1 MATTF
6 DYSRKSFT
14 EIRQLLL
21 NYIKDT
27 YPEIYNDF
35 NQDSS
40 INSVLLE
47 LVAALGDNLY
57 YAIDRSANEV
67 FVEQAQTRKALFNLS
82 KTLGSKIPNI
92 KPSIT
97 VCEFTVSVPANGDT
111 FSTEY
116 LPIIKYDTT
125 IESNGITF
133 QPVGDI
139 DFSSNLSFFGTNNRK
154 ILPRIENGQVIDYQ
168 ITKTEMV
175 ISSSIRTFT
184 QTVREDNIQPFL
196 KLTLPETNIV
206 DILAVI
212 VKPNINNTSLPTEQ
226 DYINEDY
233 LFYEVD
239 YLAENQVFVENTN
252 FREEEIKS
260 GYWKNITK
268 KFIKEFDENGFCS
281 ITFGGGNGDLN
292 YLTNSLKNIN
302 GFDKTKQ
309 YLYNTALGE
318 IPNINST
325 IYIKYRIGGGKQA
338 NVSANSIRTVVNNNM
353 FVNGTN
359 PVINQ
364 RVINSLRVNN
374 TIPAFGG
381 RDSLSNEEIRNFIK
395 YNFSENGT
403 CLTTS
408 DYMLRLQKME
418 GKYGLPFRTTVF
430 EENNKIII
438 SILGID
444 SNNKLDNQS
453 TSILKENISEYLSK
467 FRPMNDYVEVRD
479 GQIINLAYDFT
490 LLIDNRSNPTEIL
503 PQVILAVNEFHD
515 INNNF
520 MDDDLFLGNLIEKIN
535 NINGVLNIN
544 SYVVYNKVNGQYSI
558 NTINMPLT
566 KVDDS
571 TFKIDVQQSVL
582 LSSKD
587 AMFEVKFPEK
597 DIRIN
602 FKRITI

>member
-14 EIRQLLL
+14 EIKQLLL
-21 NYIKDT
+21 DYIKDT

-67 FVEQAQTRKALFNLS
+67 FIEQAQTRKALFNLS
-82 KTLGSKIPNI
+82 KTLGSKIPNV

-97 VCEFTVSVPANGDT
+97 VCEFTISVPANGDT
-111 FSTEY
+111 FSDEY

-125 IESNGITF
+125 VDSNGISF
-133 QPVGDI
+133 QPIGDI
-139 DFSSNLSFFGTNNRK
+139 DFSSGLSFFGTNNRRV
-154 ILPRIENGQVIDYQ
+154 LPRIENGQVVDYQ

-175 ISSSIRTFT
+175 LSSSIRTFT
-184 QTVREDNIQPFL
+184 QNVTEDNIQPFF
-196 KLTLPETNIV
+196 KLTLPETNLV
-206 DILAVI
+206 EILSVI
-212 VKPNINNTSLPTEQ
+212 VKPNNGSLPKEE
-226 DYINEDY
+226 DYFNEDY
-233 LFYEVD
+233 LFNEVE
-239 YLAENQVFVENTN
+239 YLVENQIFIENKSFN
-252 FREEEIKS
+252 GGELKS
-260 GYWKNITK
+260 GHWKNITK

-292 YLTNSLKNIN
+292 YLNNSLKNIT

-318 IPNINST
+318 IPKINST
-325 IYIKYRIGGGKQA
+325 IYIKYRVGGGSQSNVAA
-338 NVSANSIRTVVNNNM
+338 NTIKNILTRNV
-353 FVNGTN
+353 FVNGN
-359 PVINQ
+359 NQAINQ

-418 GKYGLPFRTTVF
+418 GKYGLPFRITAF

-444 SNNKLDNQS
+444 NNNKLDNQS
-453 TSILKENISEYLSK
+453 TSILKDNISEYLSK
-467 FRPMNDYVEVRD
+467 FRPMNDYVEIRD
-479 GQIINLAYDFT
+479 GQIFNLAYDFT
-490 LLIDNRSNPTEIL
+490 LLIDNKSNPTEIL
-503 PQVILAVNEFHD
+503 PQVILAVNEFHN

-520 MDDDLFLGNLIEKIN
+520 MNDDLFLGNLIEKVN

-544 SYVVYNKVNGQYSI
+544 SYVVYNKVNGAYSL
-558 NTINMPLT
+558 NTMGMPLT

-571 TFKIDVQQSVL
+571 TFKINVDQSVL
-582 LSSKD
+582 LSTKD
-587 AMFEVKFPEK
+587 GMFEVKYPEK

>member
-14 EIRQLLL
+14 EIKQLLL
-21 NYIKDT
+21 DYIKDT

-67 FVEQAQTRKALFNLS
+67 FIEQAQTRKALFNLS
-82 KTLGSKIPNI
+82 KTLGSKIPNV

-97 VCEFTVSVPANGDT
+97 VCEFTLSVPANGDT

-125 IESNGITF
+125 VDSNGISF
-133 QPVGDI
+133 QPIGDI
-139 DFSSNLSFFGTNNRK
+139 DFSSELSFFGTNNRRV
-154 ILPRIENGQVIDYQ
+154 LPRIENGQVVDYQ

-175 ISSSIRTFT
+175 LSSSIRTFT
-184 QTVREDNIQPFL
+184 QNVTEDNIQPFF
-196 KLTLPETNIV
+196 KLTLPETNLV
-206 DILAVI
+206 EILSVI
-212 VKPNINNTSLPTEQ
+212 VKPNDGSLPKEE

-233 LFYEVD
+233 LFNEVD
-239 YLAENQVFVENTN
+239 YLVENQIFVENKN
-252 FREEEIKS
+252 FNNEELKS
-260 GYWKNITK
+260 GHWKNITK

-292 YLTNSLKNIN
+292 YLNNSLKNIT

-318 IPNINST
+318 IPKINST
-325 IYIKYRIGGGKQA
+325 IYIKYRVGGGSQS
-338 NVSANSIRTVVNNNM
+338 NVAANSIKNILTRNV

-359 PVINQ
+359 QAINQ

-418 GKYGLPFRTTVF
+418 GKYGLPFRITAF
-430 EENNKIII
+430 EENNKIVI

-444 SNNKLDNQS
+444 NNNKLDNQS
-453 TSILKENISEYLSK
+453 TSILKDNISEYLSK
-467 FRPMNDYVEVRD
+467 FRPMNDYLEIRD
-479 GQIINLAYDFT
+479 GQIFNLAYDFT
-490 LLIDNRSNPTEIL
+490 LLIDNKSNPTEIL
-503 PQVILAVNEFHD
+503 PQVILAVNEFHN

-520 MDDDLFLGNLIEKIN
+520 MNDDLFLGNLIEKIN

-544 SYVVYNKVNGQYSI
+544 SYVVYNKVNGAYSL
-558 NTINMPLT
+558 NTMGMPLT

-571 TFKIDVQQSVL
+571 TFKINVDQSVL
-582 LSSKD
+582 LSTKD
-587 AMFEVKFPEK
+587 GMFEVKYPEK